1 MNGWLD
7 QWMDN
12 GIHDQ
17 MEDLMDGWI
26 YFLISLKVCDFTK
39 KI

>member
-1 MNGWLD
+1 
-7 QWMDN
+7 MDN

-26 YFLISLKVCDFTK
+26 YFLISLKNG
-39 KI
+39 